1 MQTDPLADFLTQIR
15 NANRAGKEEVASN
28 HSKMKSGVAKV
39 LKDEGYIEDFMLDK
53 RGNRQV
59 LVLKMKVHGR
69 QKAIKGI
76 KRISRPGLRRY
87 VDVRKIPRVLGGL
100 GVVILTTSR
109 GIMSGHEAKKQNIGG
124 EVLAYVW

>member
-15 NANRAGKEEVASN
+15 NANLAGKAEVASK

-39 LKDEGYIEDFMLDK
+39 LKDEGYIEDFGLDK
-53 RGNRQV
+53 RNEKQM
-59 LVLKMKVHGR
+59 LVLTMKVQSR

-76 KRISRPGLRRY
+76 RRISKPGLRRY
-87 VDVRKIPRVLGGL
+87 VNAREIPKVLGGL
-100 GVVILTTSR
+100 GIAILSTSK